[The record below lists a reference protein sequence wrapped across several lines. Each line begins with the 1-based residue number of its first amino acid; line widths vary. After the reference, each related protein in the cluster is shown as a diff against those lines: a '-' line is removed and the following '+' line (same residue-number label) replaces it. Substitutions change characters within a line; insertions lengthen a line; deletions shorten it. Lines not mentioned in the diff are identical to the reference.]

1 MQRDL
6 LPNNSHFGLAR
17 PALASAKTEVSGIRR
32 GRRQLRTT
40 PHSEPWMRSVS
51 TGTVLRKKHNSGRSP
66 SPDNRSRGS
75 SLTRSR
81 NTQENN
87 VLVDVLPSFEMYNSL
102 HRHIPQGNINP
113 DCHDFPPC
121 YQEVE
126 AQQNSILRNTDQPT
140 ETQALDLQQQQQQS
154 PEIRRR
160 SSAGADNLQAFST
173 QHLSIQNT
181 RSRLQENSE
190 PIEDDLNDSDNIN
203 IDKLYSLPKLAT
215 PIEVTIRLTKNAPKP
230 HEKPEEES
238 ILKEYT
244 SGDIIHGYC
253 IIENKSSQPLPFEMF
268 YVTLEGYTSLID
280 KQVGKRTLK
289 RFLRMVDLS
298 ASWSYTNIQLSTG
311 VDVVVGDVD
320 YDNCILG
327 LTNNRVLEPGVKYKK
342 FFMFKL
348 PNQLLDVTCK
358 QEQFR
363 HTLLPPSFGVDKF
376 RNHWKYA
383 GIKVNNI
390 LGCGHLGVKGSP
402 ILTIDMVD
410 ENLSI
415 NYTVDARIVGK
426 DKRTQKLNMMK
437 EVDYNIRVIPFA
449 FCCPIFGEPSTGQ
462 QLALLTSDAEKRINA
477 LKRVFSRLEADE
489 PIKSRDVC
497 DTEIDGTVDD
507 NSSLNESDLIRC
519 KMNQLQLQRTHSITS
534 TPYSGIDAKE
544 RFFGSNKVETQFSY
558 KLRSK
563 NGSGLKNGIF
573 SGLLGGSSSNSL
585 KNEAFQEKTGKAGLI
600 IFQTNIPEQSLSY
613 RPPSLLRKTNRF
625 DNKNS
630 YNQENWLQL
639 LDLVPEEMRRPL
651 DRLDINLTCLQS
663 NNSKPGE
670 PPEIQSITTELVC
683 ITAKTDNSIPV
694 QLNAELLMNREKLDD
709 LKQKF
714 TELSKTVSELDK
726 TFEKNATKLNQLYN
740 MRDTTLAPRDLRFT
754 DFIPS
759 QLHNNLDSLANLDV
773 DVVHLHDIFRKQ
785 THTLKDF
792 TPSQDTISS
801 GPSGGSLT
809 KSSSGGFLSSTFSG
823 SSEHSRSSTSL
834 KFVDQIVHEWVKCGP
849 LKYKRIITVN
859 LEYNENIRETLV
871 PNFESCLGA
880 RFYCIRVNIKFDHHA
895 GTATIDIP
903 VEIKSFHNV

>member
-1 MQRDL
+1 MPRDFFTQ
-6 LPNNSHFGLAR
+6 NSYPGR
-17 PALASAKTEVSGIRR
+17 PVLASAKTEVSGLRR
-32 GRRQLRTT
+32 GRRPLRT
-40 PHSEPWMRSVS
+40 PPQSEPWMRSVS
-51 TGTVLRKKHNSGRSP
+51 TGTMLRRKRGNGRSP
-66 SPDNRSRGS
+66 SPNSGSGTRGG

-81 NTQENN
+81 NNQEN

-140 ETQALDLQQQQQQS
+140 EIQALDSQQR
-154 PEIRRR
+154 PDMRR
-160 SSAGADNLQAFST
+160 SSSSGGNNLQAYST

-181 RSRLQENSE
+181 VSRLRENSE
-190 PIEDDLNDSDNIN
+190 PIEDDFNDSDNIN
-203 IDKLYSLPKLAT
+203 IDKLYSLPKLST
-215 PIEVTIRLTKNAPKP
+215 PIEVTIRLTKNPPKP

-244 SGDIIHGYC
+244 SGDVIHGYC
-253 IIENKSSQPLPFEMF
+253 IVENTSSQPLPFEMF
-268 YVTLEGYTSLID
+268 YVTFEGYISLID
-280 KQVGKRTLK
+280 RQVGKRTLK

-327 LTNNRVLEPGVKYKK
+327 LTNNRILEPGVRYKK
-342 FFMFKL
+342 FFTFKL

-376 RNHWKYA
+376 RHHGKYA
-383 GIKVNNI
+383 GIKVNSI

-426 DKRTQKLNMMK
+426 DKRTQKLNLMK

-449 FCCPIFGEPSTGQ
+449 FCCPVIGELTTGQ
-462 QLALLTSDAEKRINA
+462 QLAQLKTGIEKRIEA
-477 LKRVFSRLEADE
+477 LESVFSRLEANE
-489 PIKSRDVC
+489 PIRPRDVNNT
-497 DTEIDGTVDD
+497 DIDGTVDNTSELD
-507 NSSLNESDLIRC
+507 ESELLRC
-519 KMNQLQLQRTHSITS
+519 KMDQLQLQRTNSIS
-534 TPYSGIDAKE
+534 SNQHDDRDSKAK
-544 RFFGSNKVETQFSY
+544 FLHGDKVETQFSY
-558 KLRSK
+558 KVRSK
-563 NGSGLKNGIF
+563 SASGLKNGIF
-573 SGLLGGSSSNSL
+573 SGLLGGSTSGSGRNDAS
-585 KNEAFQEKTGKAGLI
+585 KEKTEKAGLI
-600 IFQTNIPEQSLSY
+600 LFQADLPEYSLPY

-630 YNQENWLQL
+630 YDQENWLQL
-639 LDLVPEEMRRPL
+639 LELVPEEMRRPL
-651 DRLDINLTCLQS
+651 DHLDINLTCIQS

-683 ITAKTDNSIPV
+683 ITVKSDNSIPIK
-694 QLNAELLMNREKLDD
+694 LNAELLMNENKLNEV
-709 LKQKF
+709 KEQYAA
-714 TELSKTVSELDK
+714 LSKTVSDLNK
-726 TFEKNATKLNQLYN
+726 RFETNFAKLNELYN
-740 MRDTTLAPRDLRFT
+740 MRDTNLAPRELRFS
-754 DFIPS
+754 DFISS
-759 QLHNNLDSLANLDV
+759 QLHNNLESLANLDV
-773 DVVHLHDIFRKQ
+773 DVVHLHDVFRKQ

-792 TPSQDTISS
+792 TSSQDTISTV
-801 GPSGGSLT
+801 PSNGTVSHSN
-809 KSSSGGFLSSTFSG
+809 SSGFLSSTFSA

-834 KFVDQIVHEWVKCGP
+834 KFVDQIAHEWVKCDP
-849 LKYKRIITVN
+849 LKYKRTVTVN
-859 LEYNENIRETLV
+859 LEYNDNIRETLV
-871 PNFESCLGA
+871 PTFESCLCA

-903 VEIKSFHNV
+903 VDIKSFHNI